1 MDINEGLQEKRL
13 LHIQLMSLIWTED
26 ICKLKGL
33 LNILVLTSHHQYWH
47 RHFKILSLPH
57 ENFLERDGLLFGISM
72 VSLWYNYSF
81 LSEFL
86 FTYLKVSIGVPE
98 KTVDHFRKPPSK
110 IFMTESFWSTLEGF
124 SVIFSKKLFQQLFWR
139 ELDRSVCFCR
149 RTPQKTL

>member
-57 ENFLERDGLLFGISM
+57 EKFLERDGLLSASVWYHFGTITHFYKNSYSPIWKCPL
-72 VSLWYNYSF
+72 VFQKKPLTIFGNLPVKYSWQSPFEVHLKAFLWFFQKSCFSSYS
-81 LSEFL
+81 E
-86 FTYLKVSIGVPE
+86 E
-98 KTVDHFRKPPSK
+98 N
-110 IFMTESFWSTLEGF
+110 
-124 SVIFSKKLFQQLFWR
+124 
-139 ELDRSVCFCR
+139 
-149 RTPQKTL
+149 